1 MTIVI
6 VSPRRTH
13 AARPVCSP
21 PSRGRIPVSLSHPRH
36 PPPKNT
42 ANTMPPSPSRQN
54 SAKIA
59 DVLEVVQNPM
69 TPDYAKQQTL
79 RKLDGLDSRR
89 MSASGRRKSF
99 GQSDAIVAKE
109 KFRRSNSEAT
119 SSLQRG
125 ADFDTGFLYRS
136 LKNKNVLP

>member
-1 MTIVI
+1 
-6 VSPRRTH
+6 
-13 AARPVCSP
+13 
-21 PSRGRIPVSLSHPRH
+21 
-36 PPPKNT
+36 
-42 ANTMPPSPSRQN
+42 MPPSPSRQN

-125 ADFDTGFLYRS
+125 EDFDT
-136 LKNKNVLP
+136 